1 MSLKNLSPYVNDSKL
16 KDQCDKRMICAVGA
30 VLRNISAIP
39 DGVSKIFNS
48 DELIKLIVALF
59 QHADLMAR
67 TQAHGVFFSF

>member
-1 MSLKNLSPYVNDSKL
+1 
-16 KDQCDKRMICAVGA
+16 MICAVGA

-39 DGVSKIFNS
+39 DGVSKIFSS

-67 TQAHGVFFSF
+67 TQAQRVIFSFLTKLKKNMSAKTKTKK